1 MTIPENS
8 SLLSKIKRSSEILSI
23 HNLLIFNR
31 SGICI
36 YGINFTDLFR
46 LEQEQLISSYFT
58 ALMSFTNE
66 LIGDKIKTLE
76 MGGGVKLTIFEK
88 NNLIYGLLC
97 DTDENLI
104 MLENIISKLHIK
116 FIRYVKKNHIKID
129 LEYIYDDDLDYLV
142 KEIIKEMS
150 TKEYDL
156 EKEEKVIKY
165 LKSIKSNDQLNDI
178 IFLTDGGKIL
188 YSSARNK
195 TSLRKILKEVDFRI
209 KICNN
214 SILKLFYTS
223 KDNELIFS
231 EYFNE
236 KYLIILVFN
245 SKTKFGVAEFY
256 LHKIVNKIREHLE
269 E

>member
-1 MTIPENS
+1 
-8 SLLSKIKRSSEILSI
+8 
-23 HNLLIFNR
+23 
-31 SGICI
+31 
-36 YGINFTDLFR
+36 
-46 LEQEQLISSYFT
+46 
-58 ALMSFTNE
+58 FTNE
-66 LIGDKIKTLE
+66 LIGDKIKALE

-88 NNLIYGLLC
+88 NNLIYGILC

-104 MLENIISKLHIK
+104 MLENIISKLHVK
-116 FIRYVKKNHIKID
+116 FIKYVKKNHVKTD

-142 KEIIKEMS
+142 KETIKEMS

-156 EKEEKVIKY
+156 EKEESVIKY
-165 LKSIKSNDQLNDI
+165 LKSIKSDDQLNDI
-178 IFLTDGGKIL
+178 IFLTNGGKVL

-195 TSLRKILKEVDFRI
+195 TLFRKILKEVDFRV

-236 KYLIILVFN
+236 KYLIILIFD

-256 LHKIVNKIREHLE
+256 LYTIVNKIREYLE
-269 E
+269 K

>member
-8 SLLSKIKRSSEILSI
+8 SLISKIKRSSEILSI

-36 YGINFTDLFR
+36 YGISFTDLFR

-66 LIGDKIKTLE
+66 LIGDRIKTIE
-76 MGGGVKLTIFEK
+76 MGGGVKITIFEK

-97 DTDENLI
+97 DTDENLV
-104 MLENIISKLHIK
+104 MLERIISKIHIK

-129 LEYIYDDDLDYLV
+129 LEYIYDDDLDNLV

-150 TKEYDL
+150 SNEYNL
-156 EKEEKVIKY
+156 EKEENVIKY
-165 LKSIKSNDQLNDI
+165 LKSIKPNDQLNDI

-214 SILKLFYTS
+214 TILKLFYTS
-223 KDNELIFS
+223 KDNQLIFS
-231 EYFNE
+231 EYLNE
-236 KYLIILVFN
+236 KYFIILVFD

-256 LHKIVNKIREHLE
+256 LYKIVNKIRHLLE

>member
-8 SLLSKIKRSSEILSI
+8 SLISKIKRSSEILSI

-36 YGINFTDLFR
+36 YGISFTDLFR

-66 LIGDKIKTLE
+66 LIGDRIKTIE

-97 DTDENLI
+97 DTDENLM
-104 MLENIISKLHIK
+104 MLERIISKVHIK
-116 FIRYVKKNHIKID
+116 FLRYVKKNHIKTD
-129 LEYIYDDDLDYLV
+129 LEYIYDDDLDNLV
-142 KEIIKEMS
+142 KGIIKEMYS
-150 TKEYDL
+150 KEYDL
-156 EKEEKVIKY
+156 EKEEKIIRY
-165 LKSIKSNDQLNDI
+165 LKSINLNDQLNDI

-188 YSSARNK
+188 YSSARDK
-195 TSLRKILKEVDFRI
+195 TSRRKILKEVDFRI
-209 KICNN
+209 KIYNN

-236 KYLIILVFN
+236 KYLIVLVFD

-256 LHKIVNKIREHLE
+256 LNKIVSKVTEFLKE
-269 E
+269 

>member
-8 SLLSKIKRSSEILSI
+8 LLSRIKRSSEILSI

-36 YGINFTDLFR
+36 YGISFTDLFR

-66 LIGDKIKTLE
+66 LIGDKIKALE

-104 MLENIISKLHIK
+104 MLENIISKLHVK
-116 FIRYVKKNHIKID
+116 FIKYVKKNHIKTD
-129 LEYIYDDDLDYLV
+129 LEYIYDDDLDNLV

-150 TKEYDL
+150 SKEYDV

-165 LKSIKSNDQLNDI
+165 LKSIKPNDQLNDI

-188 YSSARNK
+188 YSSSRNK
-195 TSLRKILKEVDFRI
+195 TSQTLKEVDFRI
-209 KICNN
+209 KVYNN

-236 KYLIILVFN
+236 KYLIVLVFDL
-245 SKTKFGVAEFY
+245 KTKFGVAEFY
-256 LHKIVNKIREHLE
+256 LNKIVSKITEFLNE
-269 E
+269 